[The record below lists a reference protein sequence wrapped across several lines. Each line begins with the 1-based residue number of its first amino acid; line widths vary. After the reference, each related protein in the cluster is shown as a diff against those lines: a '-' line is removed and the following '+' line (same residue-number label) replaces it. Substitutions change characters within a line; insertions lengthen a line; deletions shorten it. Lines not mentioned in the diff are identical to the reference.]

1 MLVSEGLN
9 LGKILVLQLLHHE
22 DSDEGDE
29 ADDDEVIAHV
39 AHVKGADQ
47 QRCDKRG
54 HGGAEDG
61 EDVVRDAGTGVAHV
75 GGEEL
80 RKDGGHGA
88 EDEAHD
94 EHADEQE
101 PEDRVA
107 VSVLDA
113 EEEGEAENRRQS

>member
-1 MLVSEGLN
+1 MSEGLN

-47 QRCDKRG
+47 PRSDERC

-61 EDVVRDAGTGVAHV
+61 GDVVRDAGTGVADV
-75 GGEEL
+75 SGEEL
-80 RKDGGHGA
+80 RQDSRHGA
-88 EDEAHD
+88 EDEA
-94 EHADEQE
+94 
-101 PEDRVA
+101 P
-107 VSVLDA
+107 
-113 EEEGEAENRRQS
+113 